1 MDNRINKRVNG
12 FFLCLV
18 LLHLSVSVI
27 LSVLGTGAV
36 NLGTFGALMFTQLLI
51 MVPSFV
57 FLLVF
62 KCDLSQWVPFKK
74 LRPGTIALTVLFT
87 FLTMPLISLINVF
100 SQLFT
105 TNTAIEMS
113 GDFMDMPVV
122 MTVFMVGFFGPFCEE
137 FTFRGIIFGG
147 LRKHGFVFAAAV
159 VSGLYFGLMHL
170 NLNQFSYALVLGVIF
185 ALLVEATGSIWGS
198 VIAHAVINTWNVLL
212 MILMDKAGSEMG
224 VDIFEMTDELGSTDM
239 KLEMIGIML
248 VISVVTSALAV
259 GVYIGISRHE
269 GRYDKV
275 VSMFC
280 RPQPDRIS
288 DEDVWPEED
297 AMPVTDPV
305 FEAPEQD
312 EMEQESTERTE
323 DGNRRSVGKLVT
335 VSGYIA
341 IAVCLFVIFAL
352 DKVVAWISANYQR

>member
-18 LLHLSVSVI
+18 VLHLTASVL

-87 FLTMPLISLINVF
+87 FMIMPLVSLINVF

-105 TNTAIEMS
+105 TNAAVEMS
-113 GDFMDMPVV
+113 ADFMDMPVV

-147 LRKHGFVFAAAV
+147 LRKHGVVFAAAV
-159 VSGLYFGLMHL
+159 ISGLYFGLMHL
-170 NLNQFSYALVLGVIF
+170 NLNQLSYALMLGVIF
-185 ALLVEATGSIWGS
+185 SLLVEATGSIWGS
-198 VIAHAVINTWNVLL
+198 VIAHAVLNTWNVLL
-212 MILMDKAGSEMG
+212 MIVMDKTGKEMG
-224 VDIFEMTDELGSTDM
+224 MDIFEMSQEFGTTDM
-239 KLEMIGIML
+239 KLEMMGIML
-248 VISVVTSALAV
+248 VISVVSTAIAV

-269 GRYDKV
+269 GRLENV
-275 VSMFC
+275 VSMFY
-280 RPQPDRIS
+280 RPQ
-288 DEDVWPEED
+288 EDSEL
-297 AMPVTDPV
+297 T
-305 FEAPEQD
+305 
-312 EMEQESTERTE
+312 S
-323 DGNRRSVGKLVT
+323 DGNIRSAGKIVT

-352 DKVVAWISANYQR
+352 DKVVAWVSANYRR